1 MMPRHPAARVPFRI
15 RIGYNISTMYTGDFT
30 FGAIEGGLMAT
41 DRSDPLFSVTYLSMS
56 NIPAHCVD
64 MLDIERAALRNNP
77 IDGLT
82 GFLYFDGTFFLQV
95 LEGKRQ
101 ALDNMLA
108 TLAVDPRHGGMRVL
122 RDQPIAARQFGA
134 WSMAFCDG
142 TARHAQFGFRPLKTE
157 LKRAQ
162 GTDPGD
168 ILSRLDAL
176 RP

>member
-1 MMPRHPAARVPFRI
+1 
-15 RIGYNISTMYTGDFT
+15 
-30 FGAIEGGLMAT
+30 MAT
-41 DRSDPLFSVTYLSMS
+41 ERPETLFSVTYLSMS
-56 NIPAHCVD
+56 NIPAHSVD

-82 GFLYFDGTFFLQV
+82 GFLYFDGIFFLQV

-108 TLAVDPRHGGMRVL
+108 KLHVDPRHSDVTIL
-122 RDQPIAARQFGA
+122 RDQPLPHRQFGA

-142 TARHAQFGFRPLKTE
+142 TARHARFGFRPLRTE
-157 LKRAQ
+157 LNRAQ
-162 GTDPGD
+162 RADPGD